1 MARNRQLRTP
11 KTLFAVIVGFFSLGA
26 CSEALYPPRPA
37 QTPGPALAEPPAS
50 RMTMHVSLTAAGLS
64 KLIEATVPQNG
75 EVPFSFL
82 GQRKLVWKRSP
93 IELTFDGAA
102 GKIGVRGTI
111 TGEAQLPATSK
122 SFSLNFSAEA
132 QPVLSSDYLAQL
144 QAPVVTVQSDDRFLR
159 AAEWGGN
166 VLSDLKN
173 DIEKRLR
180 ELRIDLRPVLSENYL
195 KLARPFS
202 FKVGEA
208 SACVRLG
215 LQSIEAGPTV
225 LAGGIEK
232 DIGIVVAPSVTLPCT
247 TELGLAKGAEVLP
260 PLHNVASIPS
270 GPFEV
275 VVPVA
280 ATYEELQ
287 KAMSQA
293 FTNGKLNFS
302 KDYPELYL
310 EKPEVYASGGQI
322 ITKLHL
328 NGFVKKGFKVHL
340 EGDLFLAGHPQVR
353 DNELGVPD
361 LEPTVQT
368 KNALL
373 KLKTALDADDIKRQA
388 RNALRLDIGARL
400 QTVRAKVTKDMV
412 VRQKIN
418 GGPEACVHADL
429 GRVEVNDVFAHDSYL
444 RLYVKVAA
452 STSAYL
458 PCP

>member
-1 MARNRQLRTP
+1 
-11 KTLFAVIVGFFSLGA
+11 
-26 CSEALYPPRPA
+26 
-37 QTPGPALAEPPAS
+37 
-50 RMTMHVSLTAAGLS
+50 MTMHVSLTSTGLS
-64 KLIEATVPQNG
+64 RLIEATVPQTG
-75 EVPFSFL
+75 EIPFSFL
-82 GQRKLVWKRSP
+82 GQRKLIWKRSP

-102 GKIGVRGTI
+102 GKIGVRATI
-111 TGEAQLPATSK
+111 NGEAQLPGTSK
-122 SFSLNFSAEA
+122 NFSLSFSAEA
-132 QPVLSSDYLAQL
+132 QPILSSDYMAQL
-144 QAPVVTVQSDDRFLR
+144 QAPAVVVQSDDRLLR

-166 VLSDLKN
+166 VLSELKLE
-173 DIEKRLR
+173 IERRLR
-180 ELRIDLRPVLSENYL
+180 ELRIDLRPMLADNYL
-195 KLARPFS
+195 KLAKPFS

-208 SACVRLG
+208 EACVRLG

-247 TELGLAKGAEVLP
+247 NELGMAKGAEVLP

-280 ATYEELQ
+280 ATYAELQ

-302 KDYPELYL
+302 KEYPELFL

-328 NGFVKKGFKVHL
+328 NGFVKKGFKLHL
-340 EGDLFLAGHPQVR
+340 EGDLYMSGHPQVR
-353 DNELGVPD
+353 DNELQVPD

-368 KNALL
+368 KDALL
-373 KLKTALDADDIKRQA
+373 KLKTSLDSEDIKRQA
-388 RNALRLDIGARL
+388 REALRLDIGERL
-400 QTVRAKVTKDMV
+400 QAVRAKVTKELV
-412 VRQKIN
+412 SRQKIN
-418 GGPEACVHADL
+418 NGPEACIHADL
-429 GRVEVNDVFAHDSYL
+429 GRIEVNDVFAHDAYL
-444 RLYVKVAA
+444 RMYVKVAA